1 MTKEIKKKEQD
12 SNEFLKPRPQEKKLL
27 TSKTSFVC
35 WIVFLFSLVIV
46 LINLIS
52 VVFPALIAS
61 SNSTIAELQ
70 DLGIPLLPVDP
81 FVIGV
86 LAYPLIATN
95 VIVFG
100 LTILYFKK
108 RLPFFLT
115 NSINFIFNFEISRKV
130 AFFTL
135 LAVLAIYVV
144 TSASE
149 LAVEE
154 DWDDYTAE
162 KKRIDEWSPDQVVKR
177 FAPHL
182 KYFLIWSSFNLFGY
196 YTIIPFIGSIALLL
210 LTYFFTAMI
219 TNKRF
224 AGIISMVVLLQSN
237 VFLTYDSTV
246 SYTNF
251 WILLYLLSL
260 FLVYKAWSLSPVSY
274 LLSILSKALSGMFL
288 PMSIYFIYRSTKSR
302 KKKIILAASSIA
314 IILAGIIVVASGP
327 NVEEFDSDEFWLGFT
342 SFSYQLRFDG
352 MILVFILPLMVG
364 LFLAS
369 RNGVVHA
376 DSILVLIGGM
386 LLIVPLLS
394 GFTEITNQ
402 PYRFVSVVVFF
413 AVGVGVLLSKRKA

>member
-1 MTKEIKKKEQD
+1 MTKKIKKKEQD
-12 SNEFLKPRPQEKKLL
+12 SNEFQKPSPQEKKLL
-27 TSKTSFVC
+27 TSKKSFVC

-61 SNSTIAELQ
+61 SDSTIAELQ

-86 LAYPLIATN
+86 WAYPLIAIN

-100 LTILYFKK
+100 LTILYLKK

-115 NSINFIFNFEISRKV
+115 NSINFIFNFEVSRKF
-130 AFFTL
+130 AFLTI

-144 TSASE
+144 SSAGE
-149 LAVEE
+149 LTVEE
-154 DWDDYTAE
+154 HWQDFPALKE
-162 KKRIDEWSPDQVVKR
+162 KIDEWSPDKVLLQ
-177 FAPHL
+177 FEPHFR
-182 KYFLIWSSFNLFGY
+182 YFLIWSSYNLFGY
-196 YTIIPFIGSIALLL
+196 YTIVPFIASIALLL
-210 LTYFFTAMI
+210 LTYFFTTMI
-219 TNKRF
+219 TSKRF
-224 AGIISMVVLLQSN
+224 AGIISMIVLLQSN

-260 FLVYKAWSLSPVSY
+260 FLVYKTWPLSPVSY
-274 LLSILSKALSGMFL
+274 LLSIFSKAFTAMFL
-288 PMSIYFIYRSTKSR
+288 PMSVFFIYRSDISKN
-302 KKKIILAASSIA
+302 KKIILSASSIV
-314 IILAGIIVVASGP
+314 IILAGIIVVASGA
-327 NVEEFDSDEFWLGFT
+327 NVPGTSGWEEEFDSDEFWLGFT

-352 MILVFILPLMVG
+352 LILVFILPLMVG

-369 RNGVVHA
+369 RNGITHA
-376 DSILVLIGGM
+376 DSILVLIGGI
-386 LLIVPLLS
+386 LLTTPLLT

-413 AVGVGVLLSKRKA
+413 AVEY

>member
-1 MTKEIKKKEQD
+1 LTKKIKKKEQD

-95 VIVFG
+95 IVVFG

-108 RLPFFLT
+108 RLPIFLT
-115 NSINFIFNFEISRKV
+115 RSINFIFNFEISRKV

-154 DWDDYTAE
+154 DWDDYAAE
-162 KKRIDEWSPDQVVKR
+162 KKKD
-177 FAPHL
+177 
-182 KYFLIWSSFNLFGY
+182 
-196 YTIIPFIGSIALLL
+196 
-210 LTYFFTAMI
+210 
-219 TNKRF
+219 
-224 AGIISMVVLLQSN
+224 
-237 VFLTYDSTV
+237 
-246 SYTNF
+246 
-251 WILLYLLSL
+251 
-260 FLVYKAWSLSPVSY
+260 
-274 LLSILSKALSGMFL
+274 
-288 PMSIYFIYRSTKSR
+288 
-302 KKKIILAASSIA
+302 
-314 IILAGIIVVASGP
+314 
-327 NVEEFDSDEFWLGFT
+327 
-342 SFSYQLRFDG
+342 
-352 MILVFILPLMVG
+352 
-364 LFLAS
+364 
-369 RNGVVHA
+369 
-376 DSILVLIGGM
+376 
-386 LLIVPLLS
+386 
-394 GFTEITNQ
+394 
-402 PYRFVSVVVFF
+402 
-413 AVGVGVLLSKRKA
+413 